1 MKWRQVYL
9 GSSNVGGI
17 GTEYVSAIFTGD
29 GESVGFGAGAL
40 IAEDLQRAVEVSLKQ
55 GRWLLVVSQ
64 EVVNKWM
71 KTGRRPV
78 DMRLPSF
85 CRTMTLIYSR
95 CVILGEAL
103 LTV

>member
-55 GRWLLVVSQ
+55 GRLVIGGFTRSGEQVD
-64 EVVNKWM
+64 EN
-71 KTGRRPV
+71 GRRLV
-78 DMRLPSF
+78 DMRLPLF
-85 CRTMTLIYSR
+85 YRTMTHLFKMR
-95 CVILGEAL
+95 NP
-103 LTV
+103 